1 MKFLSYGVMIYML
14 LALIWWTVLL
24 SRYNQTIYETRV
36 NLFALEE
43 KESHA
48 ASPNSDVLKNMQKQY
63 IRSKYMIIGEG
74 IVFGLSLIIGIWFI
88 QKAHLKEIENT
99 RKQKNFLLSVTH
111 ELKSPVASIR
121 LIAETI
127 MKRSLPQEKI
137 ISLNEGIMQESVRLE
152 NLINNLLLA
161 SRINNEYQ
169 YNFEWCDLPEL
180 IDEVNMHIHR
190 SHPEAE
196 IQTSGQQQGFY
207 ILADR
212 ESMISVLNNLIEN
225 AIKYSPNPAK
235 VRIAYAMKKN
245 QCVLEI
251 ADQGSGIPDTEKSK
265 IFQQFYRVGN
275 EETRQTKGTGL
286 GLYITEKIILA
297 HKGKITVSDNQP
309 GGTIFTI
316 TIPKLKE
323 YENITG

>member
-74 IVFGLSLIIGIWFI
+74 IVFGLSMIIGMWFI

-127 MKRSLPQEKI
+127 MQRSLPHDKI
-137 ISLNEGIMQESVRLE
+137 VSLNEGIMKESVRLE

-161 SRINNEYQ
+161 SRINNAYQ
-169 YNFEWCDLPEL
+169 YNFEWCNLPEL
-180 IDEVNMHIHR
+180 IEEVKSHIQR
-190 SHPEAE
+190 SHPDTGLR
-196 IQTSGQQQGFY
+196 IHGRQKDFF

-212 ESMISVLNNLIEN
+212 EAMISVINNLIEN
-225 AIKYSPNPAK
+225 AVKYSPHPAQ
-235 VRIAYAMKKN
+235 VDISYDMKKN
-245 QCVLEI
+245 QCILEI
-251 ADQGSGIPDTEKSK
+251 ADQGSGITDQEKSK

-297 HKGKITVSDNQP
+297 HKGKITVSDNHP
-309 GGTIFTI
+309 KGTIFTV
-316 TIPKLKE
+316 TLPKVKE
-323 YENITG
+323 NENFTG

>member
-1 MKFLSYGVMIYML
+1 MKFLSYGVMVYML

-24 SRYNQTIYETRV
+24 SRYNHANYEFQLQLSHRESMDTQTMIQDEQDLESIEQQYE
-36 NLFALEE
+36 
-43 KESHA
+43 
-48 ASPNSDVLKNMQKQY
+48 
-63 IRSKYMIIGEG
+63 RSKYMIIGEG

-127 MKRSLPQEKI
+127 MKRTLPQDKI
-137 ISLNEGIMQESVRLE
+137 ASLNEGIMQESVRLE

-169 YNFEWCDLPEL
+169 YNFEWCDLSGL
-180 IDEVNMHIHR
+180 IDEVTLHIHR
-190 SHPEAE
+190 SHPEAKFKVD
-196 IQTSGQQQGFY
+196 GPVNGFY

-225 AIKYSPNPAK
+225 AIKYSPYPAK
-235 VRIAYAMKKN
+235 VHLSYEIKKN

-251 ADQGSGIPDTEKSK
+251 SDQGIGIPDDEKSK
-265 IFQQFYRVGN
+265 IFQQFYRIGN

-286 GLYITEKIILA
+286 GLYITEKIIVA
-297 HKGKITVSDNQP
+297 HKGKITVSDNEP
-309 GGTIFTI
+309 CGTKFTI
-316 TIPKLKE
+316 TIPKIKE

>member
-14 LALIWWTVLL
+14 LALIWWSVLL
-24 SRYNQTIYETRV
+24 TRYNRANYETQV
-36 NLFALEE
+36 ALHNHK
-43 KESHA
+43 KEMHNTPS
-48 ASPNSDVLKNMQKQY
+48 SGDNDLTVIEKQY
-63 IRSKYMIIGEG
+63 KRSKYMIIGEG
-74 IVFGLSLIIGIWFI
+74 LVFGLSLIIGMWFI

-127 MKRSLPQEKI
+127 MQRSLPHEKI
-137 ISLNEGIMQESVRLE
+137 VSLNEGIMKESVRLE

-180 IDEVNMHIHR
+180 IEEVKSHIQR
-190 SHPEAE
+190 SNPDTGLSIHGK
-196 IQTSGQQQGFY
+196 QKDFF

-212 ESMISVLNNLIEN
+212 EAIISVINNLIEN
-225 AIKYSPNPAK
+225 AIKYSPHPAQ
-235 VRIAYAMKKN
+235 VRISFETRKN
-245 QCVLEI
+245 QCFLEV
-251 ADQGSGIPDTEKSK
+251 ADQGNGIPDHEKGK
-265 IFQQFYRVGN
+265 IFHQFYRVGN

-286 GLYITEKIILA
+286 GLYITEKIIQA
-297 HKGKITVSDNQP
+297 HKGKISVSDNHP
-309 GGTIFTI
+309 KGTIFTV
-316 TIPKLKE
+316 TLPKVKE
-323 YENITG
+323 NENFTG

>member
-1 MKFLSYGVMIYML
+1 ML

-74 IVFGLSLIIGIWFI
+74 IVFGLSMIIGMWFI

-127 MKRSLPQEKI
+127 MQRSLPHDKI
-137 ISLNEGIMQESVRLE
+137 VSLNEGIMKESVRLE

-161 SRINNEYQ
+161 SRINNAYQ
-169 YNFEWCDLPEL
+169 YNFEWCNLPEL
-180 IDEVNMHIHR
+180 IEEVKSHIQR
-190 SHPEAE
+190 SHPDTGLR
-196 IQTSGQQQGFY
+196 IHGRQKDFF

-212 ESMISVLNNLIEN
+212 EAMISVINNLIEN
-225 AIKYSPNPAK
+225 AVKYSPHPAQ
-235 VRIAYAMKKN
+235 VDISYDMKKN
-245 QCVLEI
+245 QCILEI
-251 ADQGSGIPDTEKSK
+251 ADQGSGITDQEKSK

-297 HKGKITVSDNQP
+297 HKGKITVSDNHP
-309 GGTIFTI
+309 KGTIFTV
-316 TIPKLKE
+316 TLPKVKE
-323 YENITG
+323 NENFTG

>member
-1 MKFLSYGVMIYML
+1 ML
-14 LALIWWTVLL
+14 LALIWWSVLL
-24 SRYNQTIYETRV
+24 TRYNRAAYETQV
-36 NLFALEE
+36 KLHNHK
-43 KESHA
+43 KEMHNTPS
-48 ASPNSDVLKNMQKQY
+48 SGDNDLTVIEKQY
-63 IRSKYMIIGEG
+63 KRSKYMIIGEG
-74 IVFGLSLIIGIWFI
+74 LVFGLSLIIGMWFI

-127 MKRSLPQEKI
+127 MQRSLPHEKI
-137 ISLNEGIMQESVRLE
+137 VSLNEGIMKESVRLE

-180 IDEVNMHIHR
+180 IEEVKNHIQR
-190 SHPEAE
+190 SHPDTGLR
-196 IQTSGQQQGFY
+196 IHGRQKDFF

-212 ESMISVLNNLIEN
+212 EAMISVINNLIEN
-225 AIKYSPNPAK
+225 AVKYSPHPAQ
-235 VRIAYAMKKN
+235 VDISYDTKKN
-245 QCVLEI
+245 QCILEI
-251 ADQGSGIPDTEKSK
+251 ADQGSGIPDQEKSK

-297 HKGKITVSDNQP
+297 HKGKITVSDNHP
-309 GGTIFTI
+309 KGTIFTV
-316 TIPKLKE
+316 TLPKVKE
-323 YENITG
+323 NENFTG

>member
-24 SRYNQTIYETRV
+24 TRYNQASYETQV
-36 NLFALEE
+36 DLYNFK
-43 KESHA
+43 KEMENTLPS
-48 ASPNSDVLKNMQKQY
+48 SDNDPAVIEKQY
-63 IRSKYMIIGEG
+63 KRSKYMIIGEG
-74 IVFGLSLIIGIWFI
+74 LVFGLSLIIGMWFI

-127 MKRSLPQEKI
+127 MQRSLPHDKI
-137 ISLNEGIMQESVRLE
+137 VSLNEGIMKESVRLE

-161 SRINNEYQ
+161 SRINNAYQ
-169 YNFEWCDLPEL
+169 YNFEWCNLPEL
-180 IDEVNMHIHR
+180 IEEVKSHIQR
-190 SHPEAE
+190 SHPDTELR
-196 IQTSGQQQGFY
+196 IHGKQKDFF

-212 ESMISVLNNLIEN
+212 EAMISVINNLIEN
-225 AIKYSPNPAK
+225 SVKYSPHPAQ
-235 VRIAYAMKKN
+235 VDISYGTKKN
-245 QCVLEI
+245 QCILEI
-251 ADQGSGIPDTEKSK
+251 ADQGNGIPDHEKGN

-286 GLYITEKIILA
+286 GLYIIEKIIQA

-309 GGTIFTI
+309 KGTIFTV
-316 TIPKLKE
+316 TLPKVKDH
-323 YENITG
+323 ENLIS